1 MGGILKRTVFGV
13 DGKIRFIWRF
23 VLFVLISVGAA
34 FAVGGPF
41 YAFVANHVT
50 IRPGLSPEGIA
61 LGEAVNFIAA
71 FVPTAIFAIYE
82 RRRID
87 SYGLP
92 VGRALGG
99 HTFEGFIVGVIFA
112 GAVALAMIV
121 LGGMQVI
128 GFALSG
134 HALAMAALAWLGANI
149 LVGIAEEFY
158 FRHYVQ
164 QTLWKSIGFWPAAT
178 VIALLF
184 AAVHYF
190 LKPGENIWDVI
201 TLVSFS
207 LLMSYSVVQTGTL
220 WFAVGFHCAFDYMQI
235 FVIGTPNGEQT
246 PVDHLLDVS
255 FHGPAWITGG
265 SLGTE
270 ASFLVYPAMLVLWLY
285 LWTRYRKS
293 PGRVP

>member
-1 MGGILKRTVFGV
+1 MGGILKRTFLGA
-13 DGKIRFIWRF
+13 DGKLRFIWRF
-23 VLFVLISVGAA
+23 VLFALISVAAA
-34 FAVGGPF
+34 FAIGGQF
-41 YAFVANHVT
+41 YSFVTARLT

-71 FVPTAIFAIYE
+71 FVPTALFAIYE

-92 VGRALGG
+92 IGRALGG
-99 HTFEGFIVGVIFA
+99 HTFEGFFVGVLFA
-112 GAVALAMIV
+112 GAVALGMIA
-121 LGGMQVI
+121 LGGMQI
-128 GFALSG
+128 NGFALTG
-134 HALAMAALAWLGANI
+134 RALAMAALAWLGANI

-184 AAVHYF
+184 AAIHYF
-190 LKPGENIWDVI
+190 LKPGENVWDVI

-235 FVIGTPNGEQT
+235 FVIGTPNGERT
-246 PVDHLLDVS
+246 PVDRLLDVS

-265 SLGTE
+265 PLGTE
-270 ASFLVYPAMLVLWLY
+270 ASFLVYPAMLLLWLY
-285 LWTRYRKS
+285 LWARYGKS